1 MNAAENRIDWA
12 KLLNEALTEP
22 GRIHEAYSR
31 FRGYSL
37 GNRIWALT
45 QCLLRGISPGP
56 LASFNRWKELGR
68 HIKKGERAI
77 ALCMPVTCKR
87 KSIEADEETE
97 TTTYQRFMIKNN

>member
-31 FRGYSL
+31 FSGYSL
-37 GNRIWALT
+37 GNRIWALM
-45 QCLLRGISPGP
+45 QCSLRGISPGP
-56 LASFNRWKELGR
+56 LASFNRWKQLGR

-77 ALCMPVTCKR
+77 ACVCRLRASGRAPRRTRRPKR
-87 KSIEADEETE
+87 PRISGS
-97 TTTYQRFMIKNN
+97 